1 MRRYRL
7 GVGDREF
14 VVDVQELA
22 ADRFDVVVGEQR
34 YEVTLTGDEEL
45 ATPIIT
51 PSLPALGSDAG
62 SGSTPSAVAAAA
74 GRRRTEPAT
83 ARAPAA
89 QPASA
94 RRGGGAAALGA
105 PMPGVILEIHVKAG
119 DTVQRGQ
126 QIAVLDAMKMH
137 NIIGAPRAGT
147 IVEVCVV
154 AGQSVG
160 HGEPIVRFAEG

>member
-7 GVGDREF
+7 GVGDRDF

-22 ADRFDVVVGEQR
+22 ADRFDVVVGEQH

-51 PSLPALGSDAG
+51 PSLPAPGGDAAPG
-62 SGSTPSAVAAAA
+62 PTPRAATTAA
-74 GRRRTEPAT
+74 TRRRTEPA
-83 ARAPAA
+83 AAGAAAAPRATP
-89 QPASA
+89 
-94 RRGGGAAALGA
+94 RGGGGAAALGA
-105 PMPGVILEIHVKAG
+105 PMPGVILEVHVKAG